1 MPPDLLEEDY
11 SYNENNKDVNDENEN
26 LLIDESTRKTEFTGA
41 DWGNLGIDQSNY
53 RQVKN
58 SRSYEANENIYDNGG
73 LFYGITCFDSYTKP
87 KSIINLER
95 ICEIGVSL
103 DETQEL
109 LTNTVVDDINTTIN
123 EDSPDFYTDLTPDG
137 YISYDEIYNPD
148 YRSMF
153 ATLNGNFLR
162 TKVNPETGLVEYD
175 LTHVYLDNFDGSLQK
190 IMKGGATQ
198 GYLVKNGTQTNEKAN
213 YRNNY
218 KLEVSDT
225 NYINFRYGNYK
236 KNNNKKIFYYQYD
249 KNMTVLNNNM
259 VISSKNKFPRYE
271 NSFYFYFGLKNGYTA
286 IDRFYREYYSDCTP
300 NQDFGKSFEYN
311 FVANEWCSNE
321 GGYI

>member
-1 MPPDLLEEDY
+1 MAHKETNCWGFQCHKKGRSETPVREGLIIEKETMLGDEVYYYKPVYKNSNITEENELVRLFATDIVLLGSLNACDLHGIPQFFKILESTSYQMPPDLLEEDY
-11 SYNENNKDVNDENEN
+11 SYNENNDNIPVTDENEN

-53 RQVKN
+53 RQEVN
-58 SRSYEANENIYDNGG
+58 TRWGVRTYEANENIYDNGG

-109 LTNTVVDDINTTIN
+109 LTKTVVDDIDDNDEN
-123 EDSPDFYTDLTPDG
+123 SPDFYTDLTPDG

-175 LTHVYLDNFDGSLQK
+175 LTHVYLTNFDGSLEK
-190 IMKGGATQ
+190 IMAGGATQ
-198 GYLVKNGTQTNEKAN
+198 A
-213 YRNNY
+213 
-218 KLEVSDT
+218 
-225 NYINFRYGNYK
+225 RYAQP
-236 KNNNKKIFYYQYD
+236 I
-249 KNMTVLNNNM
+249 
-259 VISSKNKFPRYE
+259 
-271 NSFYFYFGLKNGYTA
+271 
-286 IDRFYREYYSDCTP
+286 
-300 NQDFGKSFEYN
+300 
-311 FVANEWCSNE
+311 
-321 GGYI
+321 